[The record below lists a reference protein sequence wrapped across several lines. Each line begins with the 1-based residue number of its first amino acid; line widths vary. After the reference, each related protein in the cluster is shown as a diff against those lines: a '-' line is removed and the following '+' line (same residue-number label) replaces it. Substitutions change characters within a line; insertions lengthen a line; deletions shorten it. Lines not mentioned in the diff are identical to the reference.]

1 LRFLFDESTDLRLG
15 SLLDAQGHSVQAI
28 VRDHKPSLSDP
39 EVFALALH
47 DDRVLV
53 TEDRDFGEL
62 VVRLGS
68 GHAGVIFLRLG
79 DASVA
84 RKLERLQEAVELVAA
99 DEVPPFL
106 VVRPGVIR
114 SSLTPDSPS
123 SSE

>member
-1 LRFLFDESTDLRLG
+1 M
-15 SLLDAQGHSVQAI
+15 QAI

-39 EVFALALH
+39 EVLALALH